1 MIERGLKGLDVFL
14 GHLCTVLGGLA
25 LLLSLF
31 TMLTR
36 YFAPSL
42 SLDWAPEVITFLV
55 IWTVF
60 LAAARLAYRNAHIAT
75 GSFFMVAT
83 PAARRLAV
91 GIATVLGILL
101 ALTLLRSGIT
111 VVAEAAR
118 WDERTASTL
127 RIPLWIYY
135 TSLPVGFTFVAL
147 FLIGRL
153 FGYGPADRRPHLEE

>member
-1 MIERGLKGLDVFL
+1 MIERGLKGLDAFL
-14 GHLCTVLGGLA
+14 GHFCTVLGALA

-42 SLDWAPEVITFLV
+42 ALDWAPEVVTFLV

-60 LAAARLAYRNAHIAT
+60 LAAARLAYRNDHIAT

-83 PAARRLAV
+83 PAARKLAV
-91 GIATVLGILL
+91 GAATVLGILL
-101 ALTLLRSGIT
+101 ALTLVRSGIT
-111 VVAEAAR
+111 VVVEAAH

-127 RIPLWIYY
+127 RIPLWVYY
-135 TSLPVGFTFVAL
+135 ISLPVGFTFVAL

-153 FGYGPADRRPHLEE
+153 FGYGPSDHRLHLED